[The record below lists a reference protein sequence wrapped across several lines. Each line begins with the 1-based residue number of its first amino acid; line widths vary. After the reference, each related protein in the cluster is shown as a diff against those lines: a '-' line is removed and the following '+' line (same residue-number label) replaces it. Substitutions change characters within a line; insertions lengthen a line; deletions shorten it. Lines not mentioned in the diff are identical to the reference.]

1 MFAAF
6 ENHIR
11 IIQALI
17 IRDLMVRFGRRHL
30 GFVWAV
36 LEPMLLTAGIMLVW
50 SLLKEPVVHGMSMV
64 LFVFSGYLPLT
75 LWRHMTTASLRLFQ
89 KNIGLLYHRPI
100 ALGDILVARLALEF
114 LSSTIALLVIYF
126 VVVSTGVAELPKAP
140 SLLIGG
146 WLFMAWFA
154 GSASVLMVTW
164 TEYWEP
170 AEKFFQPAQ
179 YLMLP
184 ISGVFFMVDWLP
196 TEGGKLALLNP
207 MVNCFELFRAGIFG
221 EAVVTH
227 YDCWYL
233 AAWCSGLTVFGWAAM
248 HRIRGHIQIN

>member
-1 MFAAF
+1 MFGAF

-154 GSASVLMVTW
+154 GSASILMVTW

>member
-1 MFAAF
+1 MIAQIGS
-6 ENHIR
+6 HVR
-11 IIQALI
+11 IIQALV

-36 LEPMLLTAGIMLVW
+36 LEPMMLTAGIMTVW
-50 SLLKEPVVHGMSMV
+50 SLLKEPVIHGMSMV
-64 LFVFSGYLPLT
+64 AFVFSGYLPLT
-75 LWRHMTTASLRLFQ
+75 LWRHITNASLRLFQ
-89 KNIGLLYHRPI
+89 KNVGLLYHRPI
-100 ALGDILVARLALEF
+100 SLGDILAARLALEF
-114 LSSTIALLVIYF
+114 LSSTVALLVIYF
-126 VVVSTGVAELPKAP
+126 IVAATHVVPLPEEPKLMLA
-140 SLLIGG
+140 G

-154 GSASVLMVTW
+154 SSAAVLMVTW

-196 TEGGKLALLNP
+196 TDGGKLALLNP
-207 MVNCFELFRAGIFG
+207 MVHCFELFRAGIFG

-233 AAWCSGLTVFGWAAM
+233 TAWCAGLTIAGLAAM
-248 HRIRGHIQIN
+248 SRIRGHVQIV

>member
-1 MFAAF
+1 MIAAF
-6 ENHIR
+6 GDHVR
-11 IIQALI
+11 IVQALV

-30 GFVWAV
+30 GFVWTV
-36 LEPMLLTAGIMLVW
+36 LEPMMLTAGIMMVW
-50 SLLKEPVVHGMSMV
+50 SLLKEPVMHGISMV

-89 KNIGLLYHRPI
+89 KNVGLLYHRPI
-100 ALGDILVARLALEF
+100 ALADILVARLTLEF
-114 LSSTIALLVIYF
+114 LSSTMALLVIYF
-126 VVVSTGVAELPKAP
+126 IVVATGVAELPAAP
-140 SLLIGG
+140 SLLLAG

-154 GSASVLMVTW
+154 GSAAVLMMAW

-196 TEGGKLALLNP
+196 TDAARLARLNP
-207 MVNCFELFRAGIFG
+207 MVHCFELFRAGVFG
-221 EAVVTH
+221 EAVVTR
-227 YDCWYL
+227 YDGWYV
-233 AAWCSGLTVFGWAAM
+233 AAWCMSLTAAGCAATL
-248 HRIRGHIQIN
+248 RVRNHIQIG